1 MKNSSF
7 LYQTSLTNTQNK
19 IATQTPIDELLS
31 NIQKDLE
38 NLLNTRRQPFSLP
51 SEFKEVISSVLEY
64 GLDDFSHSLSFSQIN
79 LQRIAIDIEKTL
91 LLFEPRFSKV
101 KVEIEKDTQ
110 EHKKQVL
117 FKLIASLNVGRKT
130 FSVYSHLNFH
140 LQNQI
145 YRFLNW
151 SFDYAG

>member
-19 IATQTPIDELLS
+19 IASTSSIDELLS
-31 NIQKDLE
+31 NMQKDLE

-51 SEFKEVISSVLEY
+51 SEFKEVTSSVLGY
-64 GLDDFSHSLSFSQIN
+64 GLDDFSHILSFSQIN
-79 LQRIAIDIEKTL
+79 LQRMAIDIEKTL
-91 LLFEPRFSKV
+91 RLFEPRFSKV

-117 FKLIASLNVGRKT
+117 FKIIASLNVGRKT